1 MAMESNKPPSVYL
14 TNLDEVKQVFSR
26 FNVNGDGKIS
36 AVELVDV
43 MKALGS
49 DTSLDE
55 VNRIMADID
64 NDCDGVISLEEIA
77 GFCKGKSGEEDDNG
91 GMKELQDAF
100 ELYDLN
106 KNGLKLEIV
115 NYLVSNNMILKLEEE
130 ICLIC
135 GKPYINNQIL
145 IRYMIG

>member
-1 MAMESNKPPSVYL
+1 MATESNKSPSVYL

-26 FNVNGDGKIS
+26 FDVNGDGKIS

-55 VNRIMADID
+55 VNRIMVDID
-64 NDCDGVISLEEIA
+64 NDCDGIINLEEIA
-77 GFCKGKSGEEDDNG
+77 GFCKGKYDEEDDDG

-115 NYLVSNNMILKLEEE
+115 NYLVSNTMIFKLEEG

-135 GKPYINNQIL
+135 GKSYINNQIL
-145 IRYMIG
+145 IRCNP